1 MKALLIATTILFGSN
16 PTTAPLRR
24 ITLYSAS
31 EVARGRSRRT
41 SDRSLSG
48 AAGGRTTVA
57 IAPGWAESCM
67 FSSPCAMRRLPA
79 RSGLVVRVAAGPQAV
94 GTGPRPP
101 GRALALAARSA
112 KSETERPLHLQ
123 YIVVPCPTRT
133 NYCGVILWDDGGW
146 GKTKISCTAARRAR
160 RTLGRSELPGRRE
173 VRA

>member
-112 KSETERPLHLQ
+112 KSEERNGAA
-123 YIVVPCPTRT
+123 VTPTI
-133 NYCGVILWDDGGW
+133 YCGPTPNSYKLLWGDLMG
-146 GKTKISCTAARRAR
+146 
-160 RTLGRSELPGRRE
+160 
-173 VRA
+173 